1 MGAFR
6 QLLMEIKDG
15 NNRELKG
22 ERKRRPQGR
31 RGCQREMVGIGEK
44 CRSELANKHE
54 PDMEQD

>member
-1 MGAFR
+1 M
-6 QLLMEIKDG
+6 LMEIKDE
-15 NNRELKG
+15 NNQELKG
-22 ERKRRPQGR
+22 KRKRRPQGR